1 MWPWK
6 REKPTIVRAKEGNI
20 ANPPGER
27 IREIFKHRNIGF
39 AEADIKEAKLH
50 IHRKIHEYYYVVEGE
65 GRIMLDADT
74 FHIKKGDFVHIPP
87 GIKHKAFSDKGFR
100 VLVVSSPKWNA
111 KEHKVL
117 E

>member
-1 MWPWK
+1 
-6 REKPTIVRAKEGNI
+6 
-20 ANPPGER
+20 
-27 IREIFKHRNIGF
+27 
-39 AEADIKEAKLH
+39 
-50 IHRKIHEYYYVVEGE
+50 
-65 GRIMLDADT
+65 MLDADT